1 MKDTKIPIGW
11 LIPIVGVILLLGWFL
26 GRSGWNV
33 TEVDGG
39 IVKLAPPTATMTVQS
54 AITIQETTQQ
64 RTALPVVSPTIVS
77 ESSEG
82 KYPCPLVIR
91 QSEVDEWKVGQAG
104 VPDVQEAIREFD
116 AKRPYNEGAFGD
128 GTEIPNGVLVATNFD
143 ERDASAWTQYPVVP
157 LIHSGSWGLFQTTGE
172 YTAPNAGAC
181 MTIMP

>member
-39 IVKLAPPTATMTVQS
+39 IVKLAPPTATIIVQPTVP
-54 AITIQETTQQ
+54 IQETAQQ
-64 RTALPVVSPTIVS
+64 PTALPITSPPLVS
-77 ESSEG
+77 ESTKG
-82 KYPCPLVIR
+82 KYPCPLVIG
-91 QSEVDEWKVGQAG
+91 QSEVDAWQVGQAS
-104 VPDVQEAIREFD
+104 VPTVQEAINQFD
-116 AKRPYNEGAFGD
+116 AKRPYDEGAFAK
-128 GTEIPNGVLVATNFD
+128 GTKIPSGVLVVTNFD
-143 ERDASAWTQYPVVP
+143 ERDANAWTQYPVVP

-181 MTIMP
+181 MTIVP